1 MSAFSDRFSNGINNE
16 LIITLN
22 TGKIIKCNFQID
34 HKRKIFQATNEL
46 KNYVDLG
53 ILSHENFAEISA
65 KP

>member
-1 MSAFSDRFSNGINNE
+1 MIE
-16 LIITLN
+16 LMLN
-22 TGKIIKCNFQID
+22 DNDNSETCYTGKIIKCNFQID
-34 HKRKIFQATNEL
+34 HKRKIFQVTNEL